1 MLYGRWRPHFL
12 LELKYMTYAA
22 GQNAVCFEDLKT
34 AALYFDSVIPI
45 AFQSMQGRGKGSD
58 VLFRLPEEIPG
69 EILVNL
75 VFNVSPRS
83 NAEKWTHLGRYIDA
97 WDAFIKAIHPARD
110 RFPHSY
116 EDVKRIYLADS
127 AVGDS
132 STVRQEFKK
141 LAAALGNNYSTVLLP
156 SEESAAEE
164 TPYAVLAIS
173 GVPLVDASKASW
185 EQIVEL
191 RKDPDA
197 RRKLRNLRLFL
208 HGVYQEKPREFIEDD
223 LGRRIDEYNS
233 ARQRL
238 GFEAVAG
245 TISSLLDAKNLHAAT
260 ATGIAA
266 ALAGGAITG
275 IGSAVLV
282 ELGGMAL
289 EFSKKRFAIKQ
300 FENSHELAY
309 LIRAKKALA

>member
-1 MLYGRWRPHFL
+1 
-12 LELKYMTYAA
+12 MTYANS
-22 GQNAVCFEDLKT
+22 QNAVCFEDLKT
-34 AALYFDSVIPI
+34 AALYFDSVIPV
-45 AFQSMQGRGKGSD
+45 AFQSMQGRGEGND
-58 VLFRLPEEIPG
+58 VLFKLSDEIPG
-69 EILVNL
+69 EVLINL
-75 VFNVSPRS
+75 IFNVSTRS
-83 NAEKWTHLGRYIDA
+83 PAEEWTHLGRYLDA
-97 WDAFIKAIHPARD
+97 WDEFIKAIHPARD
-110 RFPHSY
+110 RFPNSY
-116 EDVKRIYLADS
+116 EDVKRIYLSDS
-127 AVGDS
+127 PVGNG

-141 LAAALGNNYSTVLLP
+141 LSAALGKNYSTVLLP
-156 SEESAAEE
+156 SEDSTAEE
-164 TPYAVLAIS
+164 TPYAALVIS

-208 HGVYQEKPREFIEDD
+208 QGTYQGQSKEFITDD

-233 ARQRL
+233 ARKRL
-238 GFEAVAG
+238 GFEAITG

-266 ALAGGAITG
+266 AFAGGALTG
-275 IGSAVLV
+275 IGSAVLI

-289 EFSKKRFAIKQ
+289 EFSKKHFAIKQ

-309 LIRAKKALA
+309 LIRAKKDLA